1 MVQTPQNNRH
11 RVQVRSPTRVLSDS
25 RVYSGLTPCQKQ
37 KMSEA
42 ETITHQQLED
52 LSCLYEIT
60 KNLASATDLRECLG
74 EAMATIE
81 SMKKMENGTVTIINP
96 LTGQLEIEVAHGINA
111 EGRKRG
117 KYQIGEGITGRVV
130 ASGEPIIV
138 PHIADEPMFLNKTRA
153 RGDLNQKN
161 RSFLCVP
168 IREGK
173 QVIGAL
179 SVDRIYKEGISGKAE
194 ADLRFLTILSSL
206 IAQTTHRIQT
216 VNREQDELR
225 MENLK
230 LKRELTNKNKI
241 NDIQGNSSRMQE
253 VYEMIHRVVDS
264 NATVL
269 LRGESGTGK
278 TLVAKA
284 LHYNSKRKDKPFI
297 VVNCSALPETLLES
311 ELFGHE
317 KGAFTGANERKAGR
331 FEQAEGGTLFLDE
344 IGEISHAVQVK
355 LLNVVQE
362 RTFQRLGSSR
372 PIACD
377 VRLGAATN
385 RNLEHAVQ
393 EKTFRE
399 DLYYRLNVFPVYMPA
414 LRERRTDILLIAEY
428 FLEKFAKENNKNIKR
443 ISTPAIDMLIQYH
456 WPGNVRELQ
465 NCMERAVLI
474 CDGDTIKGIHLP
486 PTLQTSDS
494 ISSEKNPLSLSAA
507 VENFEKDIIIEG
519 LKRNRGNQT
528 KTAKQL
534 DTSLRIINYKI
545 HQYNID
551 PKKFKIQT

>member
-1 MVQTPQNNRH
+1 
-11 RVQVRSPTRVLSDS
+11 
-25 RVYSGLTPCQKQ
+25 
-37 KMSEA
+37 MSKPKD
-42 ETITHQQLED
+42 ISSKLED
-52 LSCLYEIT
+52 LTCLYEIT
-60 KNLASATDLRECLG
+60 KSLASSTDLNVCLSDT
-74 EAMATIE
+74 MHTIDK
-81 SMKKMENGTVTIINP
+81 MKQMENGTVTIINP
-96 LTGQLEIEVAHGINA
+96 VTGKLEIEVAHGINA
-111 EGRKRG
+111 AGRKRG
-117 KYQIGEGITGRVV
+117 KYQIGEGITGKVV

-138 PHIADEPMFLNKTRA
+138 PHIAEEPLFLNKTKA
-153 RGDLNQKN
+153 RNDLQDKK

-168 IREGK
+168 IRNGK

-179 SVDRIYKEGISGKAE
+179 SVDRIYVEGLTKQADD
-194 ADLRFLTILSSL
+194 DLRFLTILSSL
-206 IAQTTHRIQT
+206 IAQTTRRIQT
-216 VNREQDELR
+216 VNQEQQDLIFENMKLR
-225 MENLK
+225 
-230 LKRELTNKNKI
+230 RELSEKNKI

-264 NATVL
+264 TATVL

-284 LHYNSKRKDKPFI
+284 LHYNSKRNKKPFV
-297 VVNCSALPETLLES
+297 VVNCSSLPETLLES

-317 KGAFTGANERKAGR
+317 KGAFTGATDRKMGR

-362 RTFQRLGSSR
+362 KVFQRLGSGKS
-372 PIACD
+372 IKCD
-377 VRLGAATN
+377 VRLVAATN
-385 RNLEHAVQ
+385 RDLETAV
-393 EKTFRE
+393 KDKSFRE

-414 LRERRTDILLIAEY
+414 LRERRTDILLLAEY
-428 FLEKFAKENNKNIKR
+428 FLAKFAKENNTLINR

-474 CDGDTIKGIHLP
+474 CDGDTIKGVHLP

-494 ISSEKNPLSLSAA
+494 LSTGKNPLSLSAS

-519 LKRNRGNQT
+519 LKNNRGNQT
-528 KTAKQL
+528 KTAKYL

-551 PKKFKIQT
+551 PKKFKVTV

>member
-1 MVQTPQNNRH
+1 MKEKDITP
-11 RVQVRSPTRVLSDS
+11 
-25 RVYSGLTPCQKQ
+25 
-37 KMSEA
+37 E
-42 ETITHQQLED
+42 QLED
-52 LSCLYEIT
+52 LGCLYEIT
-60 KNLASATDLRECLG
+60 KNLASSIDLKKCLS
-74 EAMATIE
+74 ETMQTIGT
-81 SMKKMENGTVTIINP
+81 MKDMENGTVTIINP
-96 LTGQLEIEVAHGINA
+96 LTGRLEIEVAPDLNA

-138 PHIADEPMFLNKTRA
+138 PHIAEEPMFLNKTRA
-153 RGDLNQKN
+153 RGDLNNQS

-179 SVDRIYKEGISGKAE
+179 SIDRVYKDGISEQADS
-194 ADLRFLTILSSL
+194 DLRFLTILSSL

-216 VNREQDELR
+216 VNQEQEELR
-225 MENLK
+225 NENLK
-230 LKRELTNKNKI
+230 LKRELSEKNKI
-241 NDIQGNSSRMQE
+241 NDIQGKSSKMQE

-284 LHYNSKRKDKPFI
+284 LHYNSKRQEKPFI

-317 KGAFTGANERKAGR
+317 KGAFTGATERKAGR
-331 FEQAEGGTLFLDE
+331 FEQAESGTLFLDE

-362 RTFQRLGSSR
+362 RTFQRLGSAKS
-372 PIACD
+372 IACD
-377 VRLGAATN
+377 VRLVAATN
-385 RNLEHAVQ
+385 RDLEKAVQ
-393 EKTFRE
+393 DKSFRE
-399 DLYYRLNVFPVYMPA
+399 DLYYRLNVFPVYMPP
-414 LRERRTDILLIAEY
+414 LRERRTDILLLAEY
-428 FLEKFAKENNKNIKR
+428 FLDKYANENGKSIQR

-474 CDGDTIKGIHLP
+474 CDNDTITSNHLP
-486 PTLQTSDS
+486 PTLQTPDS
-494 ISSEKNPLSLSAA
+494 IRSGKNPLSLSAA
-507 VENFEKDIIIEG
+507 VENFEKDLIIDG
-519 LKRNRGNQT
+519 LKKNRGNQT
-528 KTAKQL
+528 KTAKYL
-534 DTSLRIINYKI
+534 DTSLRIVNYKI

-551 PKKFKIQT
+551 PKIYKIKKI

>member
-1 MVQTPQNNRH
+1 MQEH
-11 RVQVRSPTRVLSDS
+11 IDIS
-25 RVYSGLTPCQKQ
+25 
-37 KMSEA
+37 A
-42 ETITHQQLED
+42 QLED
-52 LSCLYEIT
+52 LSCLYEIS
-60 KNLASATDLRECLG
+60 KSLASSTDLKECL
-74 EAMATIE
+74 ERTMATLD

-96 LTGQLEIEVAHGINA
+96 LTGKLEIEVAHGINA

-138 PHIADEPMFLNKTRA
+138 PHIANEPNFLNKTRS
-153 RGDLNQKN
+153 RGDLSNQM
-161 RSFLCVP
+161 RSFICVP
-168 IREGK
+168 IRGGK

-179 SVDRIYKEGISGKAE
+179 SVDRLYKDGISGQAE
-194 ADLRFLTILSSL
+194 EDLRFLIILSTL
-206 IAQTTHRIQT
+206 IAQTTHRIQK
-216 VNREQDELR
+216 VNQEQEELR
-225 MENLK
+225 VENLK
-230 LKRELTNKNKI
+230 LKRELSEKNKI
-241 NDIQGNSSRMQE
+241 NDIIGNSSRMQE
-253 VYEMIHRVVDS
+253 VYEMVYRVVDS

-278 TLVAKA
+278 TLVARA
-284 LHYNSKRKDKPFI
+284 LHYNGKRKTKPFI

-317 KGAFTGANERKAGR
+317 KGAFTGATERKIGR

-344 IGEISHAVQVK
+344 IGEISHAVQIK

-362 RTFQRLGSSR
+362 RTFQRLGSGKS
-372 PIACD
+372 IACD
-377 VRLGAATN
+377 VRLVAATN
-385 RNLEHAVQ
+385 RDLESAV
-393 EKTFRE
+393 KDKSFRE
-399 DLYYRLNVFPVYMPA
+399 DLYYRLNVFPVFMPS
-414 LRERRTDILLIAEY
+414 LRERRTDILLLAEF
-428 FLEKFAKENNKNIKR
+428 FLDKYAKENNKSIKR

-486 PTLQTSDS
+486 PTLQTSES
-494 ISSEKNPLSLSAA
+494 INSDQNPLSLSSA

-519 LKRNRGNQT
+519 LKKNRGNQT
-528 KTAKQL
+528 KTALYL

-551 PKKFKIQT
+551 PKKFKISAS

>member
-1 MVQTPQNNRH
+1 MTKH
-11 RVQVRSPTRVLSDS
+11 YD
-25 RVYSGLTPCQKQ
+25 
-37 KMSEA
+37 
-42 ETITHQQLED
+42 ITTHLED
-52 LSCLYEIT
+52 LRCLYEIT
-60 KNLASATDLRECLG
+60 KSLASSTDLKECLSRTM
-74 EAMATIE
+74 ETID
-81 SMKKMENGTVTIINP
+81 SMKQMENGTVTIINP
-96 LTGQLEIEVAHGINA
+96 GTGKLEIEVAHGINA

-153 RGDLNQKN
+153 RGDLSNQT

-173 QVIGAL
+173 QIIGAL
-179 SVDRIYKEGISGKAE
+179 SVDRIYQEGISEAD

-216 VNREQDELR
+216 VNQEQDDLR
-225 MENLK
+225 VENLK
-230 LKRELTNKNKI
+230 LKRELSEKNKI

-253 VYEMIHRVVDS
+253 VYGMIHRVVDS

-284 LHYNSKRKDKPFI
+284 LHYNSKRNEKPFI

-317 KGAFTGANERKAGR
+317 KGAFTGATDRKYGR

-344 IGEISHAVQVK
+344 IGEISLAVQVK

-362 RTFQRLGSSR
+362 RTFQRLGSGKS
-372 PIACD
+372 ISCD
-377 VRLGAATN
+377 VRLVAATN
-385 RNLEHAVQ
+385 RDLEKAVQ
-393 EKTFRE
+393 DKSFRE

-414 LRERRTDILLIAEY
+414 LCERRTDILLLAEY
-428 FLEKFAKENNKNIKR
+428 FLEKYSAENNQSIKR

-486 PTLQTSDS
+486 PTLQTSES
-494 ISSEKNPLSLSAA
+494 INPGKNPLSLSAS

-519 LKRNRGNQT
+519 LKQNRGNQT
-528 KTAKQL
+528 KTAKYL

-551 PKKFKIQT
+551 PKKFKINTQ

>member
-1 MVQTPQNNRH
+1 MANTK
-11 RVQVRSPTRVLSDS
+11 D
-25 RVYSGLTPCQKQ
+25 
-37 KMSEA
+37 
-42 ETITHQQLED
+42 ITSQLED

-60 KNLASATDLRECLG
+60 KSLASSTDIKECLG
-74 EAMATIE
+74 EAMKTID
-81 SMKKMENGTVTIINP
+81 SMKQMENGTVTIINP
-96 LTGQLEIEVAHGINA
+96 NSGRLEIEIAHGINA

-117 KYQIGEGITGRVV
+117 KYQIGEGITGKVV
-130 ASGEPIIV
+130 ASGDPIIV
-138 PHIADEPMFLNKTRA
+138 PHIADEPRFLNKTRA
-153 RGDLNQKN
+153 RGDLNNQT
-161 RSFLCVP
+161 RSFICVP
-168 IREGK
+168 IRDGK

-179 SVDRIYKEGISGKAE
+179 SVDRIYHEGITKQADE
-194 ADLRFLTILSSL
+194 DLRFLTILSSL

-216 VNREQDELR
+216 VNQEQDELR
-225 MENLK
+225 VENLK
-230 LKRELTNKNKI
+230 LKRELSEKNKI

-284 LHYNSKRKDKPFI
+284 LHYNSKRKEKPFI

-317 KGAFTGANERKAGR
+317 KGAFTGATERKTGR

-362 RTFQRLGSSR
+362 RTFQRLGSAKS
-372 PIACD
+372 ITCD
-377 VRLGAATN
+377 VRLVAATN
-385 RNLEHAVQ
+385 RDLEAAVQ
-393 EKTFRE
+393 DKSFRE

-414 LRERRTDILLIAEY
+414 LRERRTDILLLAEF
-428 FLEKFAKENNKNIKR
+428 FLAKYSSENNQVIKR

-494 ISSEKNPLSLSAA
+494 LETGRNPLSLSVS
-507 VENFEKDIIIEG
+507 VENFEKDMITEG
-519 LKRNRGNQT
+519 LKKHGGNQT
-528 KTAKQL
+528 KTAQYL

-551 PKKFKIQT
+551 PKKFKIHTQ